1 MVHRLFCKVLTVLHT
16 LVQAYVAESDPIQY
30 EDEVVD
36 DIVQSQLWLLPC
48 LDDLVTIG
56 SQLVKKIRQCAQDP
70 ERLSNEASELIFEIK
85 SVMYN
90 VVMMAIA
97 RSSWLI
103 SWTVSSPSPK
113 LHPLKDQGSASL
125 LLVLNYNKGGLSLRC
140 SATSPKE
147 VTQTHNSCN
156 KQGTLCRTCNLTE
169 RLCTRLIV
177 CEMESTKFME

>member
-1 MVHRLFCKVLTVLHT
+1 MV
-16 LVQAYVAESDPIQY
+16 E
-30 EDEVVD
+30 

-56 SQLVKKIRQCAQDP
+56 SQLVKKIRQCAPDP
-70 ERLSNEASELIFEIK
+70 NRLSAESSEMISEIK

-97 RSSWLI
+97 RASWLI

-125 LLVLNYNKGGLSLRC
+125 LLVLNYNQGGLSLRC
-140 SATSPKE
+140 SASSPKE
-147 VTQTHNSCN
+147 VTQKHNSLN
-156 KQGTLCRTCNLTE
+156 KQSTLCRTCNLME
-169 RLCTRLIV
+169 RLCTQRIL